1 MKRLFIIAAFMCL
14 QMVSAQEAE
23 VKKAVET
30 FFVGFNGKDVDKV
43 KSVCSDRLILHSVEV
58 HAGGNKITE
67 ETSENFFK
75 WLQDAGTKIKFE
87 ERIKEYKIQTDG
99 HIAHVWAPYEFY
111 INGKLSHKGVDSF
124 ELIRVKDGW
133 KILYLIDTR
142 IP

>member
-1 MKRLFIIAAFMCL
+1 MCL
-14 QMVSAQEAE
+14 QLVSAQEAE

-30 FFVGFNGKDVDKV
+30 FFVGFNGKDADKV

-58 HAGGNKITE
+58 HPSGNKITE
-67 ETSENFFK
+67 ETAENFFK
-75 WLQDAGTKIKFE
+75 WLREAGSKIKFE

-111 INGKLSHKGVDSF
+111 IDGKISHKGVDSF
-124 ELIRVKDGW
+124 ELIHVKDGW